1 MKKQI
6 YPVLVIVFI
15 SISSFCF
22 AQSHS
27 QNKGKAKC
35 ISAKG
40 YWVIEN
46 NIKTP
51 KSNTIYFYNNDN
63 VMVYKE
69 KIEGIKLNTNK
80 RKTLLKLKSALEQ
93 SVVAWESGH
102 KETGNNVLVMTAF
115 KK

>member
-1 MKKQI
+1 MKKHL
-6 YPVLVIVFI
+6 YPFLIIMFLIV
-15 SISSFCF
+15 STSCF
-22 AQSHS
+22 AQ
-27 QNKGKAKC
+27 QNRGKAKC
-35 ISAKG
+35 ISSKG

-46 NIKTP
+46 NIKMP

-69 KIEGIKLNTNK
+69 KVEGLKININK

-93 SVVAWESGH
+93 AVVVWE
-102 KETGNNVLVMTAF
+102 KGNKTNENNMLVITAF